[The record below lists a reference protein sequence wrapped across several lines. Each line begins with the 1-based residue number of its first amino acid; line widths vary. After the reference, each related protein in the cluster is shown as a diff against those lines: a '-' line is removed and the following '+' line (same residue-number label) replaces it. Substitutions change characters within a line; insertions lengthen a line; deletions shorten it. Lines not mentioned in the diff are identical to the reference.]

1 MDDKTFK
8 YQNLLIAI
16 VAILAVVW
24 GGYSYIYKP
33 KIKEINSLVNSL
45 KLIDSEIKMID
56 GGDLLL
62 RDLPKAKELIKGQL
76 DSLSQKIPSE
86 ADTPYLINN
95 FISVV
100 GKGLKIDYNLIQPG
114 VLGQEKQYKRLPIQI
129 EFEGDYASLNAYLDQ
144 LKKLPVTIRVD
155 ALTLNKLSGSNR
167 LAVKMT
173 LSAFFMPGG
182 TGRPDEKLAEF
193 KRLYDPFYV
202 PTGTGSAK
210 KELIIEK
217 APELKYT
224 GFVISRGIKAIIN
237 DEMIMTGNTVKGYK
251 VLKIYKD
258 RVVLVKDKKL
268 FELPL
273 ERTK

>member
-1 MDDKTFK
+1 MDEKMSK
-8 YQNLLIAI
+8 YQSLLIAVI
-16 VAILAVVW
+16 AVMAVIW
-24 GGYSYIYKP
+24 ACYTYVYKP
-33 KIKEINSLVNSL
+33 KLSEINSLVNSL

-56 GGDLLL
+56 GGDMLL
-62 RDLPKAKELIKGQL
+62 RDLPKAKDLIKGQL
-76 DSLSQKIPSE
+76 NSLSQKIPSE

-114 VLGQEKQYKRLPIQI
+114 VLGPEKQYMRLPIQI
-129 EFEGDYASLNAYLDQ
+129 EFEGDYANLNAYLDQ

-155 ALTLNKLSGSNR
+155 SLNLNKMSDSNK

-182 TGRPDEKLAEF
+182 QGRPDEKLAEF

-202 PTGTGSAK
+202 PTSSGSTK

-217 APELKYT
+217 APDLKYT
-224 GFVISRGIKAIIN
+224 GFVISKGIKAIIN
-237 DEMIMTGNTVKGYK
+237 DEMVMTGSIVKGFK
-251 VLKIYKD
+251 VYKIYKD
-258 RVVLVKDKKL
+258 RVVLVKNKKL